1 MLEKIPYCFTKSEVI
16 QQFSSKDQFDNWI
29 KTKIKNKQIKKVR
42 NGLYVSLDQEGVVN
56 VTKFEIAS
64 KISKTAVIC
73 YHSALEFYGLANQV
87 FNDMVVGSLSRFNL
101 FEFDGVEFSCK
112 IIKNYEQIIYKEIE
126 KVRVTSLERT
136 IIDCIDN
143 IDLAGGI
150 DEILNALE
158 QIKILDENKLLS
170 VLKSYNQVLLYQKV
184 GYILE
189 QFKNELM
196 ISDDFFKEC
205 QKKLTNQVK
214 YFLCDDYKNIVY
226 NRKWHLMA
234 PKNIKTRIYGGL

>member
-1 MLEKIPYCFTKSEVI
+1 
-16 QQFSSKDQFDNWI
+16 
-29 KTKIKNKQIKKVR
+29 
-42 NGLYVSLDQEGVVN
+42 
-56 VTKFEIAS
+56 
-64 KISKTAVIC
+64 
-73 YHSALEFYGLANQV
+73 
-87 FNDMVVGSLSRFNL
+87 MVVGSLSRFNL
-101 FEFDGVEFSCK
+101 FEFEGVEFSCK

-196 ISDDFFKEC
+196 ISDDFLKEC

-214 YFLCDDYKNIVY
+214 YFLQDDYKNIVY
-226 NRKWHLMA
+226 NRKWQLMA

>member
-1 MLEKIPYCFTKSEVI
+1 
-16 QQFSSKDQFDNWI
+16 
-29 KTKIKNKQIKKVR
+29 
-42 NGLYVSLDQEGVVN
+42 
-56 VTKFEIAS
+56 
-64 KISKTAVIC
+64 
-73 YHSALEFYGLANQV
+73 
-87 FNDMVVGSLSRFNL
+87 MVVGSLSRFNL

-143 IDLAGGI
+143 IDLAGGV

-196 ISDDFFKEC
+196 ISDDFLKEC
-205 QKKLTNQVK
+205 QNKLTNQVK
-214 YFLCDDYKNIVY
+214 YFLQYDYKNIVY
-226 NRKWHLMA
+226 NRKWQLMA
-234 PKNIKTRIYGGL
+234 PKNIKTRIYGKL